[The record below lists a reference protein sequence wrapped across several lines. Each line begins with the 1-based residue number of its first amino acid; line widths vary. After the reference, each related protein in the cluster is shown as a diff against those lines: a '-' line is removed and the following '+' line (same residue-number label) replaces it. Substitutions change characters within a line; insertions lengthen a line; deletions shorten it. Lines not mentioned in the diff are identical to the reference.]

1 MASIRKNKGRWQA
14 VIRKK
19 FHPTVTKSFLSK
31 AEASR
36 WAKDSELKIERG
48 VFESLDEANRTKLK
62 ELLER
67 YVLEVTPKKKG
78 AIQEGFKIRKLMRSK
93 IVDHSLAMIT
103 PTKIAKFRDE
113 LLSQVKP
120 ATVNKY
126 LGLIQV
132 SISHAKR
139 EWGLHLPTNPAESIK
154 RLKEPEPSTERIEQW
169 EYDLLVKNA
178 ERSKLH
184 CLRHMIIFAME
195 TGARRGEIMRLKIN
209 DINFNRSTCILRDTK
224 NGSDRNIGIPKNVLD
239 LLKTLPVGIDGRLFN
254 TNSEQFKWYW
264 NQLRRWT
271 GYKKKFHLFRS
282 EFATRCFENG
292 WDISSVATQ
301 GGWKD
306 WKVLRRYT
314 KISGEFLA
322 KKLNR

>member
-1 MASIRKNKGRWQA
+1 MATIRKNKNRWQA

-19 FHPTVTKSFLSK
+19 YHPTVTKSFLLKSD
-31 AEASR
+31 ASR
-36 WAKDSELKIERG
+36 WAQDSELKIERG
-48 VFESLDEANRTKLK
+48 VFESLDEANKTKLR

-67 YVLEVTPKKKG
+67 YVREVTPKKKG
-78 AIQEGFKIRKLMRSK
+78 SVQETYKIKKLMRFK
-93 IVDHSLAMIT
+93 IAEYTLARLT

-113 LLSQVKP
+113 LLLNVKP

-132 SISHAKR
+132 SINHAKR
-139 EWGLHLPTNPAESIK
+139 EWELHLPINPVENIK
-154 RLKEPEPSTERIEQW
+154 RLREPEPSTERVEQW
-169 EYDLLVKNA
+169 EYQLLLKNA
-178 ERSKLH
+178 ERSKLY
-184 CLRHMIIFAME
+184 CLGPMIIFAME
-195 TGARRGEIMRLKIN
+195 TGARRGEIMRLKIS
-209 DINFNRSTCILRDTK
+209 DINFNKSTCILRDTK
-224 NGSDRNIGIPKNVLD
+224 NGSDRNIGVPKKVLD
-239 LLKTLPVGIDGRLFN
+239 LLKTLPVAIDGRLFN

-282 EFATRCFENG
+282 EFATRCFENN

-314 KISGEFLA
+314 KISGEFLS
-322 KKLNR
+322 KKLNG